1 MKHKWYKEI
10 QAWSE
15 GAEIEAKFNKWDGW
29 SDWELQKG
37 GFVWF
42 EKEAEY
48 RIKPQPKEKEY
59 LYAVRYEVGS
69 YHYPNGGI
77 VLLSAKPPS
86 GFNPAYIGKIE
97 VQDD

>member
-1 MKHKWYKEI
+1 MTQI
-10 QAWSE
+10 
-15 GAEIEAKFNKWDGW
+15 
-29 SDWELQKG
+29 
-37 GFVWF
+37 
-42 EKEAEY
+42 
-48 RIKPQPKEKEY
+48 KEKTY

-97 VQDD
+97 VLDETF

>member
-1 MKHKWYKEI
+1 MTQI
-10 QAWSE
+10 
-15 GAEIEAKFNKWDGW
+15 
-29 SDWELQKG
+29 
-37 GFVWF
+37 
-42 EKEAEY
+42 
-48 RIKPQPKEKEY
+48 KEKKY

-97 VQDD
+97 VQK